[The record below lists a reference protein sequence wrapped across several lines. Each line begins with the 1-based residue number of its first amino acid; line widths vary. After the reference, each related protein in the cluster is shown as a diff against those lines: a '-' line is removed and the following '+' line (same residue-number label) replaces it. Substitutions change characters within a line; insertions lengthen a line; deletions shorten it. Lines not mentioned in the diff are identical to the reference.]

1 MNSRYQVRPA
11 LSDDLTAVLEVLMQN
26 QAEPPLDAPL
36 PPAPRVV
43 PSERQIETWGR
54 VQKSP
59 DVTVYLA
66 EDGSGAAG
74 TACLSVLPNI
84 TYDCRPTAFIEAVVV
99 KYAHRRRGVARSTLE
114 HLLRDARAAGCYKV
128 QLLTHKRHASDGAH
142 DLYSNLGFVPEA
154 EGFRLY
160 LS

>member
-1 MNSRYQVRPA
+1 MSSRYQTRPA
-11 LSDDLTAVLEVLMQN
+11 LFDDLATVLEVLMQN
-26 QAEPPLDAPL
+26 QAEPPPDAL
-36 PPAPRVV
+36 PAAPRVV
-43 PSERQIETWGR
+43 PSERQIEMWDR
-54 VQKSP
+54 IQKSP

-99 KYAHRRRGVARSTLE
+99 KYAHRRRGVARNTIE

-160 LS
+160 LT

>member
-1 MNSRYQVRPA
+1 M
-11 LSDDLTAVLEVLMQN
+11 EN
-26 QAEPPLDAPL
+26 QPEPPPDAP
-36 PPAPRVV
+36 PTPAPRVV
-43 PSERQIETWGR
+43 PSEQQIAMWDR
-54 VQKSP
+54 IQKSP

-84 TYDCRPTAFIEAVVV
+84 TYNCRPTAFIEAVVV
-99 KYAHRRRGVARSTLE
+99 KYAHRRRGVARSTIE

-142 DLYSNLGFVPEA
+142 DLYANLGFVPEA

>member
-1 MNSRYQVRPA
+1 MSSRFQTRPA
-11 LSDDLTAVLEVLMQN
+11 RFDDLVAVLEVLRQN
-26 QAEPPLDAPL
+26 QAEPPPDT
-36 PPAPRVV
+36 PPSATPQAV
-43 PSERQIETWGR
+43 PSERQIEMWER
-54 VQKSP
+54 IQKSP
-59 DVTVYLA
+59 DVTVYLT
-66 EDGSGAAG
+66 EEGSDAAG

-84 TYDCRPTAFIEAVVV
+84 TYGCRPTAFIEAVVV
-99 KYAHRRRGVARSTLE
+99 KYAHRRRGVARATIE

-160 LS
+160 LA